1 MPDAVMGSWKRSSA
15 CSGWVEQSTRIT
27 AVLVAPR
34 ASLTVAG
41 ERILGDNPK
50 PLFVGSIPT
59 GASFDMARIL
69 IIDDD
74 VTLRQALTK
83 HLEHAGHEVRQAAEG
98 DAGIRAYERHSAD
111 VVIVDIFMP
120 GQGGLQTIGR
130 LRREWPAVKIVA
142 MSGVKSAGAIDVG
155 GHAVALGA
163 DRFLTKPFEAAT
175 LVALVS
181 TLLGDAKE
189 EGAP

>member
-1 MPDAVMGSWKRSSA
+1 MGPYGGRPA
-15 CSGWVEQSTRIT
+15 
-27 AVLVAPR
+27 
-34 ASLTVAG
+34 
-41 ERILGDNPK
+41 K

-59 GASFDMARIL
+59 GASKHAAAGQEVERVDHSELGHRARVL

-83 HLEHAGHEVRQAAEG
+83 HLEHVGHEVRQAADG
-98 DAGIRAYERHSAD
+98 DAGIRAYERHAAD

-142 MSGVKSAGAIDVG
+142 MS
-155 GHAVALGA
+155 
-163 DRFLTKPFEAAT
+163 
-175 LVALVS
+175 
-181 TLLGDAKE
+181 
-189 EGAP
+189 

>member
-1 MPDAVMGSWKRSSA
+1 
-15 CSGWVEQSTRIT
+15 
-27 AVLVAPR
+27 
-34 ASLTVAG
+34 
-41 ERILGDNPK
+41 
-50 PLFVGSIPT
+50 
-59 GASFDMARIL
+59 MARLL

-83 HLEHAGHEVRQAAEG
+83 HLEHAG
-98 DAGIRAYERHSAD
+98 DAGIRAYERHAAD

-163 DRFLTKPFEAAT
+163 DRFVTKPFEADI
-175 LVALVS
+175 LVALVD
-181 TLLGDAKE
+181 TLLRQKE
-189 EGAP
+189 GGSP